1 MSEIPALLAKAQR
14 YLRSADLLFRDE
26 DYESSV
32 SRTYYAMFYCAQ
44 ARQQVLLFSGVL

>member
-1 MSEIPALLAKAQR
+1 MREIKSPIEKAKK
-14 YLRSADLLFRDE
+14 YLRSAEILLKED

-44 ARQQVLLFSGVL
+44 AMLLTKIFLS